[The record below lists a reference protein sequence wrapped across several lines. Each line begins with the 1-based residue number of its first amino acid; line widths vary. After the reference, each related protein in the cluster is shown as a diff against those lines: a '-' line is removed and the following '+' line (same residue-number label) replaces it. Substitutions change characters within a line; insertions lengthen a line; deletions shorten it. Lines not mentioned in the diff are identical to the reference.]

1 MYIVGQIVL
10 NREAL
15 AELYMKHRDEF
26 LAWAANH
33 YKLERDVALDIYQ
46 ASILALYENAA
57 SGKLTELTSTVKTY
71 LFAIG
76 KNKIRQTFQ
85 SRQKVQSLDED
96 FDLLDDDEEPQDPDL
111 LKMAISCL
119 SELGEPCRSLLEQ
132 FYYHGGTMTYIADKF
147 GYKNEN
153 AVKSQK
159 YKCVVRLRK
168 LFMSKQELK
177 SKKV

>member
-1 MYIVGQIVL
+1 MYIVGQIL
-10 NREAL
+10 LSREAL
-15 AELYMKHRDEF
+15 ADLYMKHRDEF

-96 FDLLDDDEEPQDPDL
+96 FDILEENEEIADPAL
-111 LKMAISCL
+111 LKLAISCL

-132 FYYHGGTMTYIADKF
+132 FYYHGGTMAYIANKF
-147 GYKNEN
+147 GYKNED

-159 YKCVVRLRK
+159 YKCVIRLRK
-168 LFMSKQELK
+168 LFLSKQEVKLK
-177 SKKV
+177 RV